1 MKAVAIRLGDLLVQ
15 NAVITPAQLTEALA
29 AQKAYGGRLGTN
41 LIELGYVSEQAL
53 SKFLAVQLK
62 LPSAG
67 AAELD
72 DIPSA
77 ALSTV
82 PRELAEKYR
91 IVPVALNGR
100 RLSVAMADP
109 TDLRAVDEVAFRTG
123 YTIQPMVAPDVLLA
137 YALEKHYGVRRESR
151 YVRLSGAPDSEFQV
165 VQPTSHYDAGDVR
178 PEGQGAVQMEERG
191 AFMELQNAAFVSKGF
206 SAADAARELA
216 ACLQPGDALTV
227 LRRFIAEHL
236 ERSLFLA
243 SRAGR
248 LWGHSGERLVI
259 SDAVLQAYSTAPHES
274 PLIAQVTQQ
283 LQAAFYDAGSGSN
296 DTKVVSFLGLRPGG
310 RVMAVPV
317 IVNGQLLGVYLGA
330 TPRGAEQ
337 EAVGPV
343 QQIATKTSYALQMIY
358 LRKRILE
365 S

>member
-1 MKAVAIRLGDLLVQ
+1 MAIRLGDLLVQ
-15 NAVITPAQLTEALA
+15 NAVITPAQLIEALA
-29 AQKAYGGRLGTN
+29 AQKTYGGRLGTN

-67 AAELD
+67 ATELD

-77 ALSTV
+77 ALNAV

-91 IVPVALNGR
+91 IVPVALSGR
-100 RLSVAMADP
+100 RLSVAMTDP

-151 YVRLSGAPDSEFQV
+151 YIRLSGAPDSEFQV
-165 VQPTSHYDAGDVR
+165 VQPTSHYEAGEVR
-178 PEGQGAVQMEERG
+178 PDAQGAVQMEERG
-191 AFMELQNAAFVSKGF
+191 AFMELKNAEFVSKGF
-206 SAADAARELA
+206 SPTDASRELA
-216 ACLQPGDALTV
+216 ASLQPGDALSV

-236 ERSLFLA
+236 ASSLFLA

-248 LWGHSGERLVI
+248 LWGHSGERLPV
-259 SDAVLQAYSTAPHES
+259 SEAVLHAFSTTPLES
-274 PLIAQVTQQ
+274 QLVAKVTQH
-283 LQAAFYDAGSGSN
+283 LHAAFYDAGTGPN
-296 DTKVVSFLGLRPGG
+296 DAKLVSFLGLRPGG

-317 IVNGQLLGVYLGA
+317 IVNGQLLGVYFGA

-337 EAVGPV
+337 EAAGPV

-365 S
+365 T